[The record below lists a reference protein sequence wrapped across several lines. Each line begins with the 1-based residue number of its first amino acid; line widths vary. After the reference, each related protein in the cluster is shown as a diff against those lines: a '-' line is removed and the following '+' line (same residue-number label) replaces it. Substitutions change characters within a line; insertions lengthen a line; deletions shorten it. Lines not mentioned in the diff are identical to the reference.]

1 MRNLNQKK
9 PDYIS
14 CAAIIQKRD
23 GPEAVPLFSL
33 VTSLGAGRDV
43 GGCQLADE
51 QLTLALDGRTVDF
64 MQNVALNIFFGGFLW
79 LA

>member
-23 GPEAVPLFSL
+23 GPEAVPLFSFAAG
-33 VTSLGAGRDV
+33 LGEGGDV
-43 GGCQLADE
+43 SRGQLADDGEPSGLGGLHRCPEVNPGVFNHE
-51 QLTLALDGRTVDF
+51 QALAG
-64 MQNVALNIFFGGFLW
+64 
-79 LA
+79 